1 MMRAASWTALLLLI
15 ACAGKLRADSPDR
28 AGIEFFEKQVR
39 PLLVEQCFQCH
50 SDAKKKPKG
59 NLRLDSRAAMLKG
72 GDSGPAVVAGNPDES
87 LLVKA
92 IHYQMDGLKM
102 PKNGKLKDADI
113 AVLTRWVEM
122 GLPWP
127 AAGDE
132 KPIATTK
139 KFEITEEQRKFWSFQ
154 PVKVS
159 VPAEVKDKPW
169 ATSEIDRYLL
179 AAMEAQGVKPAA
191 PADKRTLL
199 RRATFDLT
207 GLPPAPA
214 EIDAFLGDDSPEAFG
229 KVVDRLLASPRYGE
243 RWGRH
248 WLDVVRYA
256 DSRDTRGI
264 GGAGDIT
271 EAYRYRDWVV
281 NAFNK

>member
-1 MMRAASWTALLLLI
+1 VGEQRCIRSFMMRAAGCTTLILLVTCVGTLH
-15 ACAGKLRADSPDR
+15 ADSPDR
-28 AGIEFFEKQVR
+28 AGAEFFEKQVR

-59 NLRLDSRAAMLKG
+59 NLRLDSRAGVLKG
-72 GDSGPAVVAGNPDES
+72 GDSGPAAVAGKPDES

-92 IHYQMDGLKM
+92 IHYKMDGLKM

-139 KFEITEEQRKFWSFQ
+139 KFEISEEQRKFWSFQ
-154 PVKVS
+154 PVKVAA
-159 VPAEVKDKPW
+159 PREVTDRAW
-169 ATSEIDRYLL
+169 AKSEIDRYLL
-179 AAMEAQGVKPAA
+179 AAMVAQRVKPAA

-199 RRATFDLT
+199 RRVTFDLI
-207 GLPPAPA
+207 GLPPTPA
-214 EIDAFLGDDSPEAFG
+214 YNVSM
-229 KVVDRLLASPRYGE
+229 
-243 RWGRH
+243 
-248 WLDVVRYA
+248 
-256 DSRDTRGI
+256 
-264 GGAGDIT
+264 
-271 EAYRYRDWVV
+271 
-281 NAFNK
+281 